1 MLIFLFLQ
9 IPVSF
14 RIQVKDVN
22 GKWIPG
28 TPIPNTIMVNT
39 GDLLQFWTN
48 GFYPATVNHAMSI
61 FQEIFTNKYFLLH
74 SHFLCSS
81 LLNQLHRVV
90 IPEKEIQKRVPR
102 YSFAYFFAPD
112 DDTVITTLNSP
123 YIVLKLDNE
132 KNQEKSHITAYEH
145 IISRSKSAFQY

>member
-1 MLIFLFLQ
+1 MITIVDEFVFFRLTIMLIFLFLQ

-61 FQEIFTNKYFLLH
+61 FHEIFIK
-74 SHFLCSS
+74 
-81 LLNQLHRVV
+81 
-90 IPEKEIQKRVPR
+90 QKR
-102 YSFAYFFAPD
+102 YFSFVMF
-112 DDTVITTLNSP
+112 
-123 YIVLKLDNE
+123 
-132 KNQEKSHITAYEH
+132 
-145 IISRSKSAFQY
+145 